1 MRLETYLAENGLKPA
16 EFAAR
21 MGKPA
26 STVSRVLR
34 GEREPSM
41 ALLRAIK
48 LATNG
53 AVTPNDFLQPVAPS
67 QSEGAGA

>member
-1 MRLETYLAENGLKPA
+1 MRLETYLAENGLKPS

-26 STVSRVLR
+26 STISRLLN

-41 ALLRAIK
+41 ALLREIK
-48 LATNG
+48 LATG
-53 AVTPNDFLQPVAPS
+53 GLVTPNDFLQPVSPAN
-67 QSEGAGA
+67 EGASA